1 MGGFVESER
10 KRGKEE
16 SGGGGIETQE
26 RKGKAING
34 EKRVGRRATQVE
46 GRMAVTRN
54 RGEGEKGFG
63 RERGTRRG
71 QRFDEVKEEGKNNGE
86 KSKRGRGRRHGDM
99 KMEIQI

>member
-1 MGGFVESER
+1 M
-10 KRGKEE
+10 
-16 SGGGGIETQE
+16 
-26 RKGKAING
+26 
-34 EKRVGRRATQVE
+34 GRRATQVE